1 MLRIHWTFTHYA
13 DGTQASAP
21 VKGTDRVC
29 ETCYADRANRAD
41 YVGGT
46 ISREDNP
53 RENCSLCGE
62 RGEGSPSLVLVDDGT
77 LDTVLHCKVCD
88 QSIRYSEFER
98 DAKGNVCKYAIRS
111 ASEKHSEECMSEETT
126 VR

>member
-13 DGTQASAP
+13 DGSQASAP

-29 ETCYADRANRAD
+29 ETCYADPANRAD
-41 YVGGT
+41 YVGGKVC
-46 ISREDNP
+46 REDDP

-62 RGEGSPSLVLVDDGT
+62 RGECPPRLTLRDDGSMDT
-77 LDTVLHCKVCD
+77 LLHCAVCD
-88 QSIRYSEFER
+88 QTIRYSDFKR
-98 DAKGNVCKYAIRS
+98 DASGNPCKYAIRS
-111 ASEKHSEECMSEETT
+111 ATEEHSEDCMAEESS